1 MSWGA
6 PTPPGSFGSGFE
18 LVSDLK
24 SRPHSILPHNERIRQ
39 PEVATGRDEIAKAW
53 QDART
58 SGLQSSDGTV
68 KSKWNRPMIAVG
80 AFALLWVI
88 AVALT

>member
-1 MSWGA
+1 MKA
-6 PTPPGSFGSGFE
+6 PDANLNQPKAHRTDSALQYRTHRSASG
-18 LVSDLK
+18 
-24 SRPHSILPHNERIRQ
+24 RPV
-39 PEVATGRDEIAKAW
+39 VATGRDEIAKAW

-80 AFALLWVI
+80 AFALLWVM